1 MKLRFTIG
9 RKIGTGFG
17 VLILLTIV
25 AFILT
30 YITSIESK
38 DKTDRVTK
46 VYTPSVGALQELNS
60 LLTRSEKLINKWVF
74 IQSGPE
80 HVDKKKL
87 ENLIKFEYPILKDS
101 ILTLTNTRVNDSL
114 IWSDSDREEIKAIF
128 SLIDNL
134 FSEYGIKITSTLNSF
149 VSYEDPNILF
159 MARDEVEGGEI
170 DNATRL
176 IIDKLANL
184 IQVQQANANRVSR
197 DMVESFDE
205 LIFKIALVGIV
216 LVFGGILIAI
226 FTVRTIVGPI
236 SQLKKMLLQMGRGVM
251 PADRIKDRNDEI
263 GEMSI
268 ALNGLIEGL
277 RSTTEFA
284 NEVGS
289 GNFTSYYKPLSEED
303 TLGHAL
309 LKMREDLRE
318 NERILEAKVIER
330 TEEVVRQKE
339 EIERQSQKLE
349 VLYKHVTDSIKYA
362 KRIQEAI
369 LPPDNL
375 VKNLL
380 PSSFVLY
387 KPKDIVS
394 GDFYWMHEKD
404 GKVMF
409 AAVDCTGHGVP
420 GAFMSIVGY
429 NLLRHVVTTTA
440 EIEPASILDQLN
452 VGVSETLHHGH
463 NEESTAKDGMDLS
476 FCTVD
481 FKTRELQ
488 YAGAFNPLYLI
499 RDGELIQVKADKFP
513 IGFFVGEERKK
524 FTNHKIQLQKGDCI
538 YIFSDGYADQF
549 GGPNGKKFMASHF
562 RELLMNVHHHPIH
575 EQKKILD
582 RTIEDWRGPLDQVDD
597 ILVIGL
603 KIED

>member
-1 MKLRFTIG
+1 MKFRFTIG
-9 RKIGTGFG
+9 RKIGTGFA

-25 AFILT
+25 AFVLT

-46 VYTPSVGALQELNS
+46 VYTPSVGALQQLNT
-60 LLTRSEKLINKWVF
+60 LLNRSEKLINKWVF
-74 IQSGPE
+74 IQSGPQDPGKAE
-80 HVDKKKL
+80 LL
-87 ENLIKFEYPILKDS
+87 ELIKTEYPLLKDS
-101 ILTLTNTRVNDSL
+101 IIKLSNTRVNDS
-114 IWSDSDREEIKAIF
+114 ITWNNTDREEINTIL
-128 SLIDNL
+128 SLTDNL
-134 FSEYGIKITSTLNSF
+134 YQAYHTEIISTLNSF
-149 VSYEDPNILF
+149 SSYEDPTILF
-159 MARDEVEGGEI
+159 LARNQIEGGEI
-170 DNATRL
+170 DNATKLL
-176 IIDKLANL
+176 IVKLDQL
-184 IQVQQANANRVSR
+184 IQKQSTNANRVSD
-197 DMVESFDE
+197 DMVRSFRN
-205 LIFKIALVGIV
+205 LIGYILVVGVV
-216 LVFGGILIAI
+216 LVIGGILIAI

-236 SQLKKMLLQMGRGVM
+236 QQLKKMLLQMGRGVL
-251 PADRIKDRNDEI
+251 PTERIKDMNDEI
-263 GEMSI
+263 GEMSV

-339 EIERQSQKLE
+339 EIESQNQKLE

-369 LPPDNL
+369 LPPDAL
-375 VKNLL
+375 VRRLL
-380 PSSFVLY
+380 PTSFVLY

-394 GDFYWMHEKD
+394 GDFYWMQEQS
-404 GKVMF
+404 GKIMF

-429 NLLRHVVTTTA
+429 NLLRHVVTNTGKTTPS
-440 EIEPASILDQLN
+440 EILDELN
-452 VGVSETLHHGH
+452 IGVSEILHHGH
-463 NEESTAKDGMDLS
+463 HEEATAKDGMDLS
-476 FCTVD
+476 FCSVD
-481 FKTRELQ
+481 FEKMELQ

-499 RDGELIQVKADKFP
+499 REGELIQVKADKFP
-513 IGFFVGEERKK
+513 IGFFVGEEKKK
-524 FTNHKIQLQKGDCI
+524 FTNHTIKLQKGDCL

-562 RELLMNVHHHPIH
+562 RELLMNVHRHPIH
-575 EQKKILD
+575 EQKDILD
-582 RTIEDWRGPLDQVDD
+582 RTIEEWRGPLDQVDD
-597 ILVIGL
+597 ILVMGL
-603 KIED
+603 KIE